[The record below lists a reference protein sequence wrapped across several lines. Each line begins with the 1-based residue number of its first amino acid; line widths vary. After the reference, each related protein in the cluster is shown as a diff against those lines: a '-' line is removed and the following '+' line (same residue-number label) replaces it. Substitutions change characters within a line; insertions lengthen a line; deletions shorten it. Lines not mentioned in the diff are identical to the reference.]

1 MMVQARPKAWVHE
14 NVPQCPAKE
23 LLNSVLG
30 YLDALSTVL
39 HLFKIT
45 IFGDCQNTYV
55 HFYDL

>member
-23 LLNSVLG
+23 LPASVLG

-39 HLFKIT
+39 HFFKIR
-45 IFGDCQNTYV
+45 IFGDCQNAS
-55 HFYDL
+55 LL